1 MGSGDH
7 YGHFREEGGFKGY
20 DFRDNETVA
29 WEAKGKYS
37 THLFA
42 ERAEKI
48 IRDAAQ
54 KTTPMFLYLALQN
67 PHNPLQVPKTYEKN
81 YQHIQVKMIIYSYLQ
96 VFFLPSKFRTRIGE
110 PTTAWLLLW
119 MKLLAM

>member
-96 VFFLPSKFRTRIGE
+96 VFFYLQSSEQG
-110 PTTAWLLLW
+110 
-119 MKLLAM
+119 